1 MVIDGLRVHYEQV
14 GRGPDVLLIHG
25 WASSWRMWAR
35 SMSRLAA
42 AGYRATAIDL
52 IGFGESDKPED
63 GWYTLGNFTR
73 YVRSFAAQL
82 GLTQPAIVGH
92 SMGGTLALSLA
103 LEIDPSALVVAA
115 PVVTGELGL
124 SVHLLLTSPAARRLF
139 GWMRQ
144 QGFFSAIGARRMPAA
159 PGLMRDP
166 VRRRNQEDLQKTTVN
181 AVIGSLRTVVGSNL
195 QDQLSLIDA
204 PTLVI
209 VGGRD
214 LTVSPAQGRRAA
226 KRIPGARLIEW
237 PDVGHSIVDDRGDDC
252 DELSR
257 EHLGSSS
264 AAAGRAA
271 AYAWSSAA

>member
-204 PTLVI
+204 PTLVMI
-209 VGGRD
+209 ADGDVVRPEHAVEMFRLLPHAQLAVLPGTDHMTLVQRAD
-214 LTVSPAQGRRAA
+214 WQISMIEAFLDAAMPNPAFRY
-226 KRIPGARLIEW
+226 PDAR
-237 PDVGHSIVDDRGDDC
+237 
-252 DELSR
+252 
-257 EHLGSSS
+257 
-264 AAAGRAA
+264 
-271 AYAWSSAA
+271 